1 MPDAVVP
8 LYHQIYVVLR
18 QQILEGRFGDGP
30 MPGEIELA
38 RQFGASRVTMRRVFD
53 YLVKE
58 GLVRR
63 HRGMGTFVVKPDDPL
78 AMGGGQTLLQNIID
92 VGERTSAVVVEFED
106 VLAPPDEAKC
116 LEIAAGTP
124 IKKLVRVRHLED
136 TPMALITTWLP
147 LDVTSKLTLD
157 RLTNQSLL
165 RLIEGSGVRI
175 DRASQVVSARLADVA
190 AAQYLD
196 VAVGAPLLSVQRI
209 VREMS
214 GRPVQLL
221 QGLYRPDRYEYRME
235 LSRVGEDRARLWI
248 DNAGHDVQ
256 GGHSEDVEEAP
267 SPTPPAPASAHPR
280 A

>member
-18 QQILEGRFGDGP
+18 QQILEGKFGDGP

-63 HRGMGTFVVKPDDPL
+63 HRGMGTFVVKPDVPM
-78 AMGGGQTLLQNIID
+78 AMGSGQTLLQNIID

-116 LEIAAGTP
+116 LEVASGTP

-136 TPMALITTWLP
+136 SPMALITTWLP
-147 LDVTSKLTLD
+147 LDVTSKLTLE
-157 RLTNQSLL
+157 RLANQSLL
-165 RLIEGSGVRI
+165 RLIEASGVRI

-190 AAQYLD
+190 TAQYLD

-267 SPTPPAPASAHPR
+267 APAPAPTSKHA
-280 A
+280 

>member
-18 QQILEGRFGDGP
+18 QQILEGKFGDGP

-63 HRGMGTFVVKPDDPL
+63 HRGMGTFVVRPDDPE
-78 AMGGGQTLLQNIID
+78 AAGGSQTLLQNIID

-106 VLAPPDEAKC
+106 VMAPPDEAKL
-116 LEIAAGTP
+116 LEVAPGTP

-147 LDVTSKLTLD
+147 LDVTVKLTPE

-165 RLIEGSGVRI
+165 RLIEASGVRI

-190 AAQYLD
+190 TAQYLD
-196 VAVGAPLLSVQRI
+196 IAVGAPLLSVQRI
-209 VREMS
+209 VRAMS

-248 DNAGHDVQ
+248 DNAGR
-256 GGHSEDVEEAP
+256 GRSEDEDEEDEQG
-267 SPTPPAPASAHPR
+267 SPR
-280 A
+280 DGRRG

>member
-18 QQILEGRFGDGP
+18 QQILEGKFGDGP

-78 AMGGGQTLLQNIID
+78 VMGGGQTLLQNIID

-116 LEIAAGTP
+116 LDLAPGTP

-147 LDVTSKLTLD
+147 LDVTSKLT
-157 RLTNQSLL
+157 NQSLL
-165 RLIEGSGVRI
+165 RLIEASGVRI

-190 AAQYLD
+190 TAQYLD

-256 GGHSEDVEEAP
+256 GGHSEDVEDASP
-267 SPTPPAPASAHPR
+267 ASPTSASTR

>member
-18 QQILEGRFGDGP
+18 QQILEGRFSDGP

-63 HRGMGTFVVKPDDPL
+63 HRGMGTFVVKPDYPVT
-78 AMGGGQTLLQNIID
+78 MGGGAQTLLQNIID

-116 LEIAAGTP
+116 LEIAPGTP

-157 RLTNQSLL
+157 RLANQSLL

-190 AAQYLD
+190 TAQYLD
-196 VAVGAPLLSVQRI
+196 VSVGAPLLSVQRI

-267 SPTPPAPASAHPR
+267 ASAPSPAGQR

>member
-18 QQILEGRFGDGP
+18 QQILEGKFGDGP

-63 HRGMGTFVVKPDDPL
+63 HRGMGTFVVKPDDPMV
-78 AMGGGQTLLQNIID
+78 MGGGQTLLQNIID

-116 LEIAAGTP
+116 LEVPPGTP

-147 LDVTSKLTLD
+147 LDVTSKLTME

-165 RLIEGSGVRI
+165 RLIEASGVRI

-190 AAQYLD
+190 TAQYLD

-248 DNAGHDVQ
+248 DNAGHKVQ

-267 SPTPPAPASAHPR
+267 APAAPAPANHHT
-280 A
+280 

>member
-18 QQILEGRFGDGP
+18 QQILEGKFGDGP

-78 AMGGGQTLLQNIID
+78 VMGGGQTLLQNIID

-116 LEIAAGTP
+116 LDLAPGTP

-136 TPMALITTWLP
+136 TPMALITKWLP
-147 LDVTSKLTLD
+147 LDVTSKLTLE
-157 RLTNQSLL
+157 RLANQSLL
-165 RLIEGSGVRI
+165 RLIEASGVRI
-175 DRASQVVSARLADVA
+175 DRASQVVSARLADVVT
-190 AAQYLD
+190 AQYLD

-256 GGHSEDVEEAP
+256 GGHSEDVEDASP
-267 SPTPPAPASAHPR
+267 ASPTSASTR

>member
-18 QQILEGRFGDGP
+18 QQILEGKFGDGP

-63 HRGMGTFVVKPDDPL
+63 HRGMGTFVVKPDDPEV
-78 AMGGGQTLLQNIID
+78 MRTGQTLLQNIID

-116 LEIAAGTP
+116 LEIAPGTP

-190 AAQYLD
+190 TAQYLD
-196 VAVGAPLLSVQRI
+196 VTVGAPLLSVQRI

-248 DNAGHDVQ
+248 DNAGHDMQ

-267 SPTPPAPASAHPR
+267 SPAPAPASKHA
-280 A
+280 